1 MTNINCKDMMRNY
14 LIDQNWLHKIR
25 WPLALL
31 VSIVGINILLVTK
44 KDVKMVYIYLLAIVV
59 TFIIVLLI
67 NIFSNTNFTEF
78 EYSNLVRKCQQCV
91 EDPNVKNVHLLKSA
105 DFANYTGIK
114 ERFTNNSLE
123 EEETSQENFTN
134 IIKKM
139 KNNILNKNTT
149 EEQEQDQE
157 QEQEQVQEQTNE
169 QFNNNNQE
177 NNEELPL
184 SSEKIESFNSRM
196 FIEDN
201 MYHETGFP
209 LGDSYPSKNMEYQP
223 VQQGPNQDSP
233 GSMCLLGTNECTPLC
248 SGDTTNPC
256 NIVAPIPGPNWQVQ
270 SAESVQNR
278 LSKGLYTPSKCPLGP
293 SVLRKA
299 PNCTN
304 ISSND
309 SRNPTTVEC
318 IAAQVPPVYNS

>member
-1 MTNINCKDMMRNY
+1 MNKISCKDMMRDY
-14 LIDQNWLHKIR
+14 LINQNWLHKIR

-31 VSIVGINILLVTK
+31 VSIVGINILLVTN
-44 KDVKMVYIYLLAIVV
+44 KDVKMIYIYLLAIIV

-78 EYSNLVRKCQQCV
+78 EYGNLVRKCQQCI
-91 EDPNVKNVHLLKSA
+91 EDPNIKNINLLKSN

-114 ERFTNNSLE
+114 ERFTNNNLE
-123 EEETSQENFTN
+123 DEETSQENFTN
-134 IIKKM
+134 IIKNM
-139 KNNILNKNTT
+139 KNKILNKNES
-149 EEQEQDQE
+149 EEQE
-157 QEQEQVQEQTNE
+157 QEQEQFNYNTIDNVENE
-169 QFNNNNQE
+169 GNKD
-177 NNEELPL
+177 ELPVA
-184 SSEKIESFNSRM
+184 SDNIESFNSRI

-209 LGDSYPSKNMEYQP
+209 LGNSYPSKNMEYQSL
-223 VQQGPNQDSP
+223 QQGPNQNSP

-293 SVLRKA
+293 NVLRKA
-299 PNCTN
+299 QNCTN

-309 SRNPTTVEC
+309 DRNIKKVDC
-318 IAAQVPPVYNS
+318 VAAQIPPVYKN